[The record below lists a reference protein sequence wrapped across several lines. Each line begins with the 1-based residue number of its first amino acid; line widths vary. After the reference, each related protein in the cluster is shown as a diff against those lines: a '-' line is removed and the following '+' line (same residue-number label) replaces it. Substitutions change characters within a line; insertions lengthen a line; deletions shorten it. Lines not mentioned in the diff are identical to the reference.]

1 MTAVLGMIKVGA
13 AVPVLKVAD
22 TDFNSDEIIRII
34 KESEKEET
42 GVLLFPELC
51 ITGYSCGDLFYQD
64 QLYNKQLE
72 ALENIT
78 KATESIDVT
87 VIAGFY
93 LHIKNDLYNCA
104 AVIQHGEIKGV
115 VPKMFMPNSE
125 EFYEARWFASG
136 LDISEQTDTVNVND
150 CEVPFGNLIFED
162 LKNRFSFGIEIC
174 EDLWLPISPGSQL
187 VLSGAQVLFNPSAS
201 NETIGK
207 SEYKRT
213 LVLSQSGKGICGYV
227 YTSSGVTESTTDVVF
242 IGHSMAAENGIMLAE
257 NKECYS
263 RESTVIYTE
272 IDIDKIRFKRR
283 HEHNFTKSGNAY
295 CSTYF
300 ESIVMDTMRFA
311 ADAANL
317 TRNFS
322 KTPFVPADDEEINSR
337 CEDIFNIQGAG
348 LAKRIDHSR
357 SRKSVVGISG
367 GLDSTLALLVT
378 VYAHKLLGRSTEDI
392 AAVTMPGFGTTGMTY
407 NNALALMRLLG
418 TDVREISIS
427 DSVLQH
433 FKDVGQNKDLH
444 DVTYENAQARERTQI
459 LMDIANME
467 GGLVVGTGDLSEL
480 ALGWC
485 TYNGDHMSM
494 YGVNAGVPKT
504 LVSFII
510 KWVIENRLQ
519 GPDEDQG
526 FSSDNKKLAEIL
538 QAILDT
544 PISPELLPPDEN
556 GEIVQKTED
565 KVGPYELHDF
575 FIFHTLR
582 AGMPPAKL
590 FLIAKRAFKGV
601 YDDAVINK
609 WMNVFYGRFF
619 SQQFKRSCLPDGPK
633 VGSVS
638 LSPRGDWRMPSDA
651 EVAAWIEETWR

>member
-1 MTAVLGMIKVGA
+1 M
-13 AVPVLKVAD
+13 
-22 TDFNSDEIIRII
+22 
-34 KESEKEET
+34 T
-42 GVLLFPELC
+42 GVQ
-51 ITGYSCGDLFYQD
+51 T
-64 QLYNKQLE
+64 
-72 ALENIT
+72 
-78 KATESIDVT
+78 
-87 VIAGFY
+87 
-93 LHIKNDLYNCA
+93 CA
-104 AVIQHGEIKGV
+104 
-115 VPKMFMPNSE
+115 
-125 EFYEARWFASG
+125 
-136 LDISEQTDTVNVND
+136 
-150 CEVPFGNLIFED
+150 
-162 LKNRFSFGIEIC
+162 
-174 EDLWLPISPGSQL
+174 LPI
-187 VLSGAQVLFNPSAS
+187 F
-201 NETIGK
+201 
-207 SEYKRT
+207 
-213 LVLSQSGKGICGYV
+213 
-227 YTSSGVTESTTDVVF
+227 
-242 IGHSMAAENGIMLAE
+242 
-257 NKECYS
+257 
-263 RESTVIYTE
+263 
-272 IDIDKIRFKRR
+272 
-283 HEHNFTKSGNAY
+283 
-295 CSTYF
+295 
-300 ESIVMDTMRFA
+300 
-311 ADAANL
+311 
-317 TRNFS
+317 
-322 KTPFVPADDEEINSR
+322 
-337 CEDIFNIQGAG
+337 FNIQGAG

-378 VYAHKLLGRSTEDI
+378 VYAHKLLGRSTGDI

-504 LVSFII
+504 LVSFVI